1 MYLKY
6 NECFGNYDV
15 SIWKGLI
22 KVEDLK
28 YIKSRVGVFLKFVC
42 YIILVRNICN
52 FNMNYLNIYLNE

>member
-28 YIKSRVGVFLKFVC
+28 YIKSSLELEFF
-42 YIILVRNICN
+42 
-52 FNMNYLNIYLNE
+52 